1 METITI
7 KVDDELA
14 KAYREV
20 TPIKRQE
27 IENILT
33 DFLKKM
39 IQKRNLDEIINDLQQ
54 QAIADNLAQEI
65 LDDEIKPLKG
75 KVISYENPF
84 DPVVNEADWD
94 VLA

>member
-33 DFLKKM
+33 DLLKKM